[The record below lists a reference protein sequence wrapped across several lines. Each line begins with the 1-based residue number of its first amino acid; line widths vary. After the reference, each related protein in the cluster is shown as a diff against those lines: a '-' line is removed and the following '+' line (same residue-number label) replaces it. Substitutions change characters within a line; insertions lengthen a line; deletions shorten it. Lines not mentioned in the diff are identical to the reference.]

1 MYMDCYSIDD
11 EYDAEVR
18 KAHLTKDFCSID
30 DEYDA
35 KVRTPKRTQDAK
47 KGRK

>member
-1 MYMDCYSIDD
+1 MDCYSI
-11 EYDAEVR
+11 DAEVR

-35 KVRTPKRTQDAK
+35 EVRKAHPTKEHKTPKR
-47 KGRK
+47 

>member
-35 KVRTPKRTQDAK
+35 IVRKAHPTKEKR
-47 KGRK
+47 